1 MAEMHHKYKLIFLRR
16 AFDMKST
23 KVFILGASL
32 ILLLALTAGGIF
44 RRDPVDDNGN
54 IAEAQSDGQ
63 QILLKPKNRTPHMAS
78 VNNVHLGESIKKQL
92 DSQQEVTLIYH
103 NKKNTS
109 HYYDHEATVDFV
121 DEPSAEEIDQ
131 ITRDIK
137 GWVIKH
143 LDSIYIFRSTF
154 METSE
159 MIDYFN
165 KRSNIE
171 YAEPN
176 FILMQNQVNKPNDLL
191 YQENYQWNLPVIGTE
206 QGWDITRGTAEVE
219 IAIVDTGVDLDHPD
233 LKNRIVK
240 GYNVI
245 NESAE
250 PDDDNGHGTHVAG
263 IIASETNNNEG
274 IAGMTWFSKI
284 MPVKAMGAKGY
295 GTTFDI
301 ARGIVWA
308 VDHGADVIN
317 LSLGNYQPS
326 KVLEEAVRYA
336 YSKNVVMVSAAGND
350 GSNQPTY
357 PSAYPEVLSVA
368 AVDYDGKRASFS
380 NYGDYID
387 IAAPGVYIPS
397 TYFNKQYAALSGTSM
412 AAPHVAGLAALIK
425 SANPDLK
432 NTQVINIIKKSA
444 IDLGEQGKDIDYGDG
459 LIDVNSALQAANQ
472 NEAKAVKRENRLF
485 QWLK

>member
-1 MAEMHHKYKLIFLRR
+1 MRRTKVIFLGS
-16 AFDMKST
+16 A
-23 KVFILGASL
+23 L
-32 ILLLALTAGGIF
+32 ILLLALTAGGVF
-44 RRDPVDDNGN
+44 RNDADQKEPGARTH
-54 IAEAQSDGQ
+54 SSGQ
-63 QILLKPKNRTPHMAS
+63 QVMMARS
-78 VNNVHLGESIKKQL
+78 MAKVNNVKMGEKIKNQL
-92 DSQQEVTLIYH
+92 DTQEEVTLIFH
-103 NKKNTS
+103 NKKDTS

-121 DEPSAEEIDQ
+121 KEPSVEEIDE

-143 LDSIYIFRSTF
+143 LNSIYIFRSTV
-154 METSE
+154 METPE
-159 MIDYFN
+159 MIEYFN
-165 KRSNIE
+165 QRKNIE
-171 YAEPN
+171 YSEPN
-176 FILMQNQVNKPNDLL
+176 FILMQNEVNGPNDLL

-206 QGWDITRGTAEVE
+206 QGWMVTRGNEEIE

-233 LKNRIVK
+233 LRNRLVK

-245 NESAE
+245 DDKAE

-263 IIASETNNNEG
+263 IIASETDNNEG
-274 IAGMTWFSKI
+274 VAGMTWFSKI

-301 ARGIVWA
+301 AKGIVWA

-336 YSKNVVMVSAAGND
+336 YKKNVVMVSAAGND
-350 GSNQPTY
+350 GSDQPTY

-368 AVDYDGKRASFS
+368 AVDYNGNRASFS

-397 TYFNKQYAALSGTSM
+397 TYFNEQYAALSGTSM

-432 NTQVINIIKKSA
+432 SSQVIRIIENSA
-444 IDLGEQGKDIDYGDG
+444 IDLGEQGKDINYGNG
-459 LIDVNSALQAANQ
+459 LIDVNSALQEATKKQPNISNQ
-472 NEAKAVKRENRLF
+472 EKSLF
-485 QWLK
+485 DWLK